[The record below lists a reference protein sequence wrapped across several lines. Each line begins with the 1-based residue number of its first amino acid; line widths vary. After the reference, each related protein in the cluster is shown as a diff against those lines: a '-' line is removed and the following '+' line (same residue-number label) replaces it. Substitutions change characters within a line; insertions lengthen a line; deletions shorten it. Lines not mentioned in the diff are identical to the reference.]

1 MHRQSGTSPEKR
13 KGSPCSNLFWCLSTS
28 RIRAAGSLPYL
39 RLSNWPRPANPKLTA
54 MTVVREPKVMFE
66 GVYFSFQ
73 LDQMV
78 AEARSNLDKIVENFI
93 RRKFRSS
100 RTCVSVASDMKSL
113 TAARDRDVDLIVMA
127 SHRPEMLDY
136 LIGPNAA
143 HVARHAA
150 CSVLILRQFSQN

>member
-1 MHRQSGTSPEKR
+1 VFKSILVPVDLAHESSWQFAIPEAIELAK
-13 KGSPCSNLFWCLSTS
+13 
-28 RIRAAGSLPYL
+28 AGQ
-39 RLSNWPRPANPKLTA
+39 RKLTV

-66 GVYFSFQ
+66 GVYLSFQ

-78 AEARSNLDKIVENFI
+78 AEARSNLDKIV
-93 RRKFRSS
+93 RKFHMTEMPIEQDVRFGSIGHE
-100 RTCVSVASDMKSL
+100 VLA
-113 TAARDRDVDLIVMA
+113 AARDRGVDLIVMA

-150 CSVLILRQFSQN
+150 CSVLILRRFSKN